1 MICKDSLSCL
11 RSEGVFIFRK
21 CWVHMLC
28 PGNEFTKAG
37 YLTCSRRFF
46 YENAFLC
53 KGLKIVQIFIFN
65 RQKKYRLPL

>member
-1 MICKDSLSCL
+1 MQRFSQLFEVRGSLYFQKILGAHAVS
-11 RSEGVFIFRK
+11 RQR
-21 CWVHMLC
+21 VHKSGLFDL
-28 PGNEFTKAG
+28 FT
-37 YLTCSRRFF
+37 SIFF